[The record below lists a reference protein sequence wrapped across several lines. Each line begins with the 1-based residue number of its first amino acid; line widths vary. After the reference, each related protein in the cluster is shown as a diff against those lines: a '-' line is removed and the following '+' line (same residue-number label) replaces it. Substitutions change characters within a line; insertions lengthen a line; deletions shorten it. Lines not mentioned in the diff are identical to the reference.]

1 MAPAVAPH
9 PDRIDVQLLRTARQG
24 QSRRWE
30 AASKGSV
37 SCPLS
42 HLRLIL
48 SGLGGNTHLSD
59 LLITVIS
66 GKKVYIIIMLRSQ

>member
-1 MAPAVAPH
+1 MALAVAPL

-24 QSRRWE
+24 QPRRWE

-48 SGLGGNTHLSD
+48 SRLGGNTHVTG
-59 LLITVIS
+59 LLMTVIS
-66 GKKVYIIIMLRSQ
+66 GRKIDFIIMLRS